1 VTPAFGRRAFLGG
14 LGLGSLALASLLDE
28 RVARPA
34 PRARRVIY
42 LFMAGGP
49 SQLDLFDPKPEL
61 REREGQP
68 LPPSLAQG
76 ERFAFIRGTPRLLG
90 SPFSFQRHGEGGAW
104 FSSLLPE
111 TARLAD
117 ELAFVRSVYTTQLNH
132 APAQVF
138 MSTGHQS
145 LGRPS
150 VGAWLSYGLG
160 AINRDLPTFVVM
172 MSGESNPDGGAAC
185 WGSGFLPTEHQGI
198 ELRGRGDPVLF
209 LSDPPGVSRAAR
221 ADSLRTIASLN
232 ARHLARSGHRDIAER
247 TAAYE
252 LAFRM
257 QAAVPELVDVAAEPP
272 EVHAL
277 YGTTPG
283 RPSFANNCLLARRLV
298 ERGCRF
304 VELFHR
310 GWDTH
315 GVNRS
320 DDLVHRLP
328 ALCRQTDRATAA
340 LLIDLRRRG
349 LLEDTLVVWGGEFGR
364 TPMVEARDGS
374 RFLGRDH
381 HRHAFTMWLAGAG
394 VRPGLVLGETD
405 DLGYRIVSEPVGIHD
420 LHATLLH
427 LLGLD
432 HTRLVYRYQGRNFRL
447 TDVEGKAVQRLL
459 A

>member
-1 VTPAFGRRAFLGG
+1 MNGRRAFLGQG
-14 LGLGSLALASLLDE
+14 LGALALAALLDE
-28 RVARPA
+28 QVLARARP
-34 PRARRVIY
+34 RRVIS

-49 SQLDLFDPKPEL
+49 SQLDLFDPKPRLNEL
-61 REREGQP
+61 EGQA

-76 ERFAFIRGTPRLLG
+76 ERFAFIKGTPRLLG
-90 SPFSFQRHGEGGAW
+90 SRAEFRRQGEAGGW
-104 FSSLLPE
+104 WSSLLPH
-111 TARLAD
+111 TSGVAD
-117 ELAFVRSVYTTQLNH
+117 ELAVIRSMHTTQLNH
-132 APAQVF
+132 GPAQLF
-138 MSTGHQS
+138 MTTGHQS

-160 AINRDLPTFVVM
+160 AENRNLPTFVVM
-172 MSGESNPDGGAAC
+172 VSGESRPDGGAAC
-185 WGSGFLPTEHQGI
+185 WGNGFLPTNHQGI
-198 ELRGRGDPVLF
+198 ELRSQGDPVLF
-209 LSDPPGVSRAAR
+209 LSNPPGVSRAAR
-221 ADSLRTIASLN
+221 ADSLRAVAALN
-232 ARHLARSGHRDIAER
+232 RRRGPDPDIAAR
-247 TAAYE
+247 TAAFE

-257 QAAVPELVDVAAEPP
+257 QTAAPELTDLASEPA

-283 RPSFANNCLLARRLV
+283 RASFANNCLLARRLV

-304 VELFHR
+304 VQLFHR

-328 ALCRQTDRATAA
+328 ALCRETDQATAA
-340 LLIDLRRRG
+340 LVTDLRRRG
-349 LLEDTLVVWGGEFGR
+349 LLDDTVVMWGGEFGR

-381 HRHAFTMWLAGAG
+381 HRHAFTAWLAGAG
-394 VRPGLVLGETD
+394 VKRAQVMGETD
-405 DLGYRIVSEPVGIHD
+405 DLGYKVVADPVSVHD
-420 LHATLLH
+420 LHATLLA

-432 HTRLVYRYQGRNFRL
+432 HTRLTFRHQGRSYRL
-447 TDVEGKAVQRLL
+447 TDVEGNVVSRLL